1 MNERANLP
9 WSEQFR
15 IVAKEWVTADGSAR
29 LLEESKTAVLSQ
41 MMKAL
46 GDKPAAHAE
55 RDVKSSR
62 EWSDYLAKMTDARTA
77 ANMKKVNMEYLRMKF
92 QEWSSENANKRAE
105 MRL

>member
-15 IVAKEWVTADGSAR
+15 IVAKEWVELDKAATM
-29 LLEESKTAVLSQ
+29 LEETRKLVFAQKVKAQGDIAVNR
-41 MMKAL
+41 
-46 GDKPAAHAE
+46 AE
-55 RDVKSSR
+55 TNVLATDEWHDYVKS
-62 EWSDYLAKMTDARTA
+62 MVDARSA
-77 ANMKKVNMEYLRMKF
+77 ANLKKVQMEFIRMRF